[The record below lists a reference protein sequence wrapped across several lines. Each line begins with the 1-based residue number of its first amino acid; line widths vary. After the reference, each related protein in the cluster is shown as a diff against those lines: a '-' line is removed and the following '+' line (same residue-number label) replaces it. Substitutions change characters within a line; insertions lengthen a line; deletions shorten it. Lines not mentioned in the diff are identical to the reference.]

1 MNGNIIITGL
11 VKLREG
17 GFANLLA
24 KRKTFKE
31 AEILRVKLLRKKEVK
46 SVKIQ
51 TLKQWEKDGM
61 PGQLALFT
69 Q

>member
-1 MNGNIIITGL
+1 MIIVTGL
-11 VKLREG
+11 LKLREG

-24 KRKTFKE
+24 KRKTYEE
-31 AEILRVKLLRKKEVK
+31 AEVLRAKLLRKKEVR

-51 TLKQWEKDGM
+51 TQKEWEREGM

-69 Q
+69 E